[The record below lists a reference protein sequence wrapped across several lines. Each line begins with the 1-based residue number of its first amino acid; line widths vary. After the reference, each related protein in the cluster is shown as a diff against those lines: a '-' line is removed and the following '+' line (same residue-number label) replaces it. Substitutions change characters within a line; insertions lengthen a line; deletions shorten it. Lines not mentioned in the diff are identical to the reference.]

1 MEKVK
6 IEIWGIERLADVFK
20 NNEDYELLNRLNKL
34 KSEYELESLSDYVR
48 LLEFIA
54 EISDGDFSIYNCG
67 TTIDLLS

>member
-6 IEIWGIERLADVFK
+6 IKIWGIERLADVFK
-20 NNEDYELLNRLNKL
+20 NNEDYELLDRLNKL
-34 KSEYELESLSDYVR
+34 KSEYELESLYDYVR
-48 LLEFIA
+48 LLEFIS